1 MLGYWPHKVLW
12 KVRNNIIK
20 SNTNQVII
28 ILVGHEQYDNSKL
41 VTHIISCIYFFLL
54 LILTIFLISLSQIIV
69 HALHL

>member
-1 MLGYWPHKVLW
+1 MFGYKSHQVLW

-20 SNTNQVII
+20 SNTNQVIF

-54 LILTIFLISLSQIIV
+54 ILTIFLISLPQIIV